1 MENISRT
8 KIENKK
14 EKYYK
19 NKKSILRSSL
29 ASTLKLVL
37 AIALFAIFAL
47 IVNAGDV
54 IVENGKINVDSKLYV
69 DDAGKVGIGT
79 TSPAGMVHI
88 FGGGATAR
96 LILQKSSSGAGNAM
110 QFRDETNAAK
120 AMLGIAEV
128 ANGGVVGSALNDFFV
143 RAEGTQRIML
153 SPNNGDTIGVVIN
166 SAGNV
171 GIGTTSPSYRLDVA
185 GDAHATSFPTSSD
198 ARLKKNIAPVTN
210 SLDKLKNVNGVYFE
224 WNEKYKQLGR
234 ATNGKQIGIIAQD
247 LEKEFPELVTTWGN
261 ESYRAVDYGRLTAVL
276 LEAVKELDAENQ
288 ELKQRVED
296 LEAKA

>member
-1 MENISRT
+1 
-8 KIENKK
+8 
-14 EKYYK
+14 
-19 NKKSILRSSL
+19 
-29 ASTLKLVL
+29 
-37 AIALFAIFAL
+37 
-47 IVNAGDV
+47 
-54 IVENGKINVDSKLYV
+54 
-69 DDAGKVGIGT
+69 
-79 TSPAGMVHI
+79 
-88 FGGGATAR
+88 
-96 LILQKSSSGAGNAM
+96 M